1 MGHKPAGS
9 PFATFQDVREP
20 LLITLNGRQAE
31 AEEGASVEAFVQERF
46 GARAV
51 AIEHNGEPLSR
62 ERFEAVELSDGDRLE
77 VVQLVGGG

>member
-1 MGHKPAGS
+1 
-9 PFATFQDVREP
+9 VREP
-20 LLITLNGRQAE
+20 LRITLNGRQAE

-51 AIEHNGEPLSR
+51 AIEYNGEPLSR
-62 ERFEAVELSDGDRLE
+62 ERFQGVELSDGDRLE